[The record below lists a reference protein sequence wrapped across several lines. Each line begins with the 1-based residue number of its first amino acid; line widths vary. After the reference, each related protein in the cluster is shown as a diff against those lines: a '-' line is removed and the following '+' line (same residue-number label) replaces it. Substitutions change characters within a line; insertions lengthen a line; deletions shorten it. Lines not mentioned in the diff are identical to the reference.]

1 MENMSNR
8 LNGITALVTGAGRG
22 IGCSIAEIFAAEGA
36 AVWAT
41 SRSAEP
47 LQALAAQQ
55 NLRTR
60 ALDVTRPSDVK
71 RAAQAAGGVDV
82 LVNCAGVVPG
92 GSVLDCTEA
101 ELEQALAVNVIGA
114 FRMIQAFLPA
124 MLERGIGSIIN
135 IASVLS
141 SISSAPGRFAYGTS
155 KAALIGM
162 TKSVA
167 VDYAA
172 RGIRCNAVCP
182 GAVDTPGLRSR
193 IASTPDPQ
201 STRAGFVA
209 RHPVGRLGE
218 PEEIA
223 EICVY
228 LASAKGGFVT
238 GQTIVID
245 GGMTL

>member
-1 MENMSNR
+1 MSNR

-22 IGCSIAEIFAAEGA
+22 IGRSVAEIFAAEGA

-47 LQALAAQQ
+47 LKALAERKNIRMQ
-55 NLRTR
+55 

-71 RAAQAAGGVDV
+71 RAAEAAEGVDV

-92 GSVLDCTEA
+92 GSILDCAEV

-124 MLERGIGSIIN
+124 MLERGSGTIIN

-167 VDYAA
+167 ADYAG

-193 IASTPDPQ
+193 IASAPDPEA
-201 STRAGFVA
+201 TRGAFVA

-228 LASAKGGFVT
+228 LASAQGGFVT
-238 GQTIVID
+238 GQAIVID

>member
-1 MENMSNR
+1 MSNR

-22 IGCSIAEIFAAEGA
+22 IGRSVAEIFAAEGA

-47 LQALAAQQ
+47 LKALAERKNIRMQ
-55 NLRTR
+55 

-71 RAAQAAGGVDV
+71 RAAEAAEGVDI

-92 GSVLDCTEA
+92 GSILDCAEV
-101 ELEQALAVNVIGA
+101 ELEQTLAVNVIGA

-124 MLERGIGSIIN
+124 MLERGSGTIIN

-167 VDYAA
+167 ADYAG

-182 GAVDTPGLRSR
+182 GAVDTPGLLPIR
-193 IASTPDPQ
+193 
-201 STRAGFVA
+201 
-209 RHPVGRLGE
+209 
-218 PEEIA
+218 
-223 EICVY
+223 
-228 LASAKGGFVT
+228 
-238 GQTIVID
+238 
-245 GGMTL
+245 